1 MVTLIRGSILDFE
14 GDAIINPANSHL
26 QHSGGLARLIAAK
39 AAPWDDTMRY
49 WNDAERLWAHRSGE
63 WRREQTNHA
72 LIPTGGCG
80 VTSAGALPYKAIL
93 HAVGPIWGGGGY
105 QEDKLLW
112 RCHLSVLETA
122 NRMGFD
128 SIAMPAISCGIF
140 GYPVER
146 AAPIAIEAALGFS
159 RPDVT
164 FYLPDEGHI
173 EAFDNALT
181 AGVAYQCSQ

>member
-26 QHSGGLARLIAAK
+26 QHAGGLARVVADAACDVVGEPGWRYFRSV
-39 AAPWDDTMRY
+39 AEADRWQQEQLDHAP
-49 WNDAERLWAHRSGE
+49 
-63 WRREQTNHA
+63 
-72 LIPTGGCG
+72 IPTGGCG